1 MVLKS
6 VATLM
11 AGLCLAL
18 ADSSISSNLPILYR
32 VDQPNSNVV
41 VFRGANVALA
51 KAHGLIPSY
60 SKTDDS
66 DGDDKDNAG
75 EGDDDGHGS
84 SGNGYGNGYG
94 SGYGN
99 GYGNN
104 GYNGNRYSNNGGYK
118 PEPPKYTTTT
128 TTTTTTTPYTTTTQY
143 TTTTTY
149 KPPKIVYKP
158 AQPTYKPRPT
168 YPQPKPYTPK
178 YNVHEYA
185 PIEANYDWEYAVK
198 EHYNDFGHKESR
210 HGYAAT
216 GVYYVALPDGRFQ
229 TVRYTADKHGFHP
242 EVVYDGSAS
251 YPEEKPSYGKPSY
264 SSA

>member
-104 GYNGNRYSNNGGYK
+104 GYNGNRYGNNGGYK

-158 AQPTYKPRPT
+158 APPTYKPRPT